1 MTIYFRRGWWKP
13 WNWSTRNWLVAIFV
27 SLIAFP
33 FVSRWICLWQIPD
46 VTLPFDVEE
55 VILADIPE
63 SKNAFVG
70 YQLAIQKFRNHE
82 TSWSKKAIAD
92 AIEAI
97 DTNWDDR
104 LDQWLIDCRE
114 ALEDFL
120 RSSDLEEGRG
130 QSLRTIHFNSH
141 ITPLQELRE
150 LARLSAAEA
159 IRYERSGDFDRA
171 WKWHRAILRSAHHA
185 EMQRFAMACA
195 FAIAI
200 RNYECQGIA
209 NWASQPS
216 LEAEQLRSARNEV
229 AIETSKRRPL
239 SEFAKVHYL
248 CDRNTARRFDGL
260 NMVFPNWD
268 SNGPSEPILLAFKH
282 FKLWMIG
289 QPELSLRLVRQ
300 LLVNNVGQ
308 LDLPLHLRQK
318 SVRANELIV
327 IDLDPQVPRL
337 SGQLSP
343 AQLNVHLGAELSQ
356 LLIKENVL
364 YPMGSLDVLA
374 RSDNARLSAINVLL
388 ACHEYR
394 RILGEFPA
402 TIEQLIPTFLD
413 VVPFDSMDATGAPL
427 RYRRGENGDAFVWS
441 IGRDGTDDGGDFAG
455 NAPKDLGYRLHIKKE
470 SDPQSSETKSV
481 SKEIQSEI
489 TEEVEQ

>member
-1 MTIYFRRGWWKP
+1 MTFYFRRGWWKP
-13 WNWSTRNWLVAIFV
+13 WNWSTRTWLVAIFI
-27 SLIAFP
+27 SLVAFP
-33 FVSRWICLWQIPD
+33 FVSRWIYLWQIPD

-63 SKNAFVG
+63 SENAFVG
-70 YQLAIQKFRNHE
+70 YHLAIQKFRKKE
-82 TSWSKKAIAD
+82 TSWSKKAIED
-92 AIEAI
+92 AIEAV
-97 DTNWDDR
+97 DTKWDER

-114 ALEDFL
+114 ILEDFL
-120 RSSDLEEGRG
+120 RSSDKEQGRG

-159 IRYERSGDFDRA
+159 IRYERSGDFDMA
-171 WKWHRAILRSAHHA
+171 WKWHRATLRAAHHA

-195 FAIAI
+195 IAIAI
-200 RNYECQGIA
+200 RRHECQRIA
-209 NWASQPS
+209 NWASQSS
-216 LEAEQLRSARNEV
+216 LTAEQLRSARNEV

-239 SEFAKVHYL
+239 SEFAKVDYL

-260 NMVFPNWD
+260 NIVFPNWN
-268 SNGPSEPILLAFKH
+268 SNGPSEPFLLAFKH

-318 SVRANELIV
+318 TVRASELIV
-327 IDLDPQVPRL
+327 FHLDPAVPRL

-343 AQLNVHLGAELSQ
+343 VQLNAHLGTGLGQ
-356 LLIKENVL
+356 LLIKEQVL
-364 YPMGSLDVLA
+364 YQMGLLDVLA

-388 ACHEYR
+388 ACQEYQ
-394 RILGEFPA
+394 RIQGEFPA
-402 TIEQLIPTFLD
+402 TIEQLIPKFLE
-413 VVPFDSMDATGAPL
+413 VVPFDSMDVTGAPL
-427 RYRRGENGDAFVWS
+427 RYRRGENGEAIVWS
-441 IGRDGTDDGGDFAG
+441 IGRDETDNGGDIGG
-455 NAPKDLGYRLHIKKE
+455 NDPKDLGYRLFLKNE
-470 SDPQSSETKSV
+470 SDLQPQETDPA
-481 SKEIQSEI
+481 SKNS
-489 TEEVEQ
+489 EEVEP